1 MATGKRPA
9 TQGNRNVDYTKIR
22 EGLKNLPVAIQATL
36 RNAVPKNGRN
46 ATQEDLDQT
55 NKFISPVKLERVS
68 NIVSNNINAAADL
81 RAITPYIDK
90 AELIWKTILLSPNGK
105 QDQILNHDT
114 QTTKFKNT
122 LMHNQLLTVW
132 DGYYN
137 NDYKIEAELNSWVGD
152 LLFNTGSVVLF
163 NLSRPGL
170 DYLING
176 SELLTDARTG
186 NEALKETFA
195 QKSKAYLESEF
206 IKENDRYIARNK
218 GIFVRDPSTDKSRV
232 SGLESLLGNKAAY
245 EGKEFD
251 IFEQGDDKDFGGSFK
266 LTLTD
271 NPAILYLSKF
281 EDQAR
286 QNEIDSIVGAES
298 FDGLVNSLVG
308 KKGKSPKKDDKS
320 ATTQNMTESQMA
332 ATINE
337 IYPQRNTNYQ
347 SIQYVKPNDA
357 LSVAPYGKGLV
368 WQIPSEAVIPIHL
381 NGNIRKKT
389 DFIVLLDDE
398 GNFLKT
404 STDAEYYSGSKSQGG
419 NYARQEQNGNQ
430 NHLISNLRKIQEGK
444 ECDFD
449 MSEFAEMAK
458 NTIIK
463 RFISS
468 VVSGNGQGV
477 SITIDEETN
486 KIFLARMF
494 KGQGVRC
501 LYVPGE
507 AITYMAVKYNRLGI
521 GQSLTQAAKMH
532 IARLAAFDLADAL
545 ANLEASQPHS
555 MLTINLEKENA
566 DPTNFI
572 AMARSAFFQSN
583 PRLHSLLSSA
593 QLSVPEIVDSLRESS
608 LTVKVNAG
616 DNAHAIGG
624 DITLDPMEKQHFKTV
639 DDDSRQAVLNSIANY
654 FNLPRGW
661 LDVSDDQNN
670 FQIEA
675 ITEHEMVFNQGLIWQ
690 EEISAHIADFERKH
704 CRVSADLMTRL
715 INVIMENKK
724 NWTPDSKEQ
733 LPGTTDEEKVKI
745 ILADFISGVYCYLP
759 TPTSIEKTNKLT
771 DNLEAIDKLVGMWEQ
786 LSGSNILLEKMTKVL
801 GIDAEQFSSEEIKSM
816 VRAVF
821 LTEAFKRYNMPMPF
835 DEIVSDG
842 KGGGIASLVSSVVT
856 QRKNIAEF
864 IAKFTMDVSDADKKA
879 IQSYGDR
886 IAKKIES
893 LNEVRGEGGD
903 DLTNN
908 DDDNLDANNDDLN
921 NNDDLSQDDN
931 SDLTNND
938 QQAEEDNT
946 TPPAEESES
955 EEEEDKQ
962 NEEGGDEFNPFTGPT

>member
-1 MATGKRPA
+1 MATGNRLA
-9 TQGNRNVDYTKIR
+9 TQGNKNVDYTKLR
-22 EGLKNLPVAIQATL
+22 EGLKELPAAIQATL
-36 RNAVPKNGRN
+36 KNAVPKNGRN
-46 ATQEDLDQT
+46 ATTEDIDQS

-68 NIVSNNINAAADL
+68 NIVSNNINAASDL

-122 LMHNQLLTVW
+122 LMHNELLTIW

-137 NDYKIEAELNSWVGD
+137 NDYKIDAELNSWVGD

-176 SELLTDARTG
+176 SELMTDARTG
-186 NEALKETFA
+186 NEEFKTEFKN
-195 QKSKAYLESEF
+195 KSKMYLETEF
-206 IKENDRYIARNK
+206 VKTGNKYLARNK
-218 GIFVRDPSTDKSRV
+218 GVFVRDPNDDKEKV
-232 SGLESLLGNKAAY
+232 SGLESLLGNRSVY
-245 EGKEFD
+245 QGNEFN
-251 IFEQGDDKDFGGSFK
+251 IFEKDEKKDFGGSFDI
-266 LTLTD
+266 TLTD
-271 NPAILYLSKF
+271 NPAILYLPKF
-281 EDQAR
+281 DDRAR
-286 QNEIDSIVGAES
+286 QNDINNIMGVES
-298 FDGLVNSLVG
+298 FDNLVSAAVTSRG
-308 KKGKSPKKDDKS
+308 KKPKKDDKS
-320 ATTQNMTESQMA
+320 ANTQNLTETQLA
-332 ATINE
+332 HVIGDL
-337 IYPQRNTNYQ
+337 YPSRNVNYQ

-381 NGNIRKKT
+381 NGNVKKKT
-389 DFIVLLDDE
+389 DYIVLLDDE

-404 STDAEYYSGSKSQGG
+404 STDAEYYQSSGNQGV
-419 NYARQEQNGNQ
+419 NTKQEQNGGQ
-430 NHLISNLRKIQEGK
+430 NHLISNLRKVQQGK

-521 GQSLTQAAKMH
+521 GQSLTQSAKMH

-555 MLTINLEKENA
+555 QLTINLEKENP
-566 DPTNFI
+566 DPANYI
-572 AMARSAFFQSN
+572 ALARSAFFQSN

-616 DNAHAIGG
+616 ENPHAVGG
-624 DITLDPMEKQHFKTV
+624 DISLDPMEKQHFKTV
-639 DDDSRQAVLNSIANY
+639 DDASRQAVLNSIANY

-675 ITEHEMVFNQGLIWQ
+675 VTEHEMVFNQGLIWQ
-690 EEISAHIADFERKH
+690 EEIAGHVADFERKH
-704 CRVSADLMTRL
+704 CRVSADLMNRL
-715 INVIMENKK
+715 VNCIIDNKK
-724 NWTPDSKEQ
+724 NWTPDTKEQ
-733 LPGTTDEEKVKI
+733 LPGTSDEEKVKI

-759 TPTSIEKTNKLT
+759 TPTSIEKTNKLVES
-771 DNLEAIDKLVGMWEQ
+771 LEAIDKLVKAWEE
-786 LSGSNILLEKMTKVL
+786 LSGSNILMEKMIKVL
-801 GIDAEQFSSEEIKSM
+801 GIDAEQFSSDEIKSM
-816 VRAVF
+816 IRATF

-835 DEIVSDG
+835 DEIVTDG
-842 KGGGIASLVSSVVT
+842 KGGGIASLVSSVVS
-856 QRKNIAEF
+856 QRKNLAEF
-864 IAKFTMDVSDADKKA
+864 IAKFTMDVADADKKA
-879 IQSYGDR
+879 VTSYGEK
-886 IAKKIES
+886 IAKKLAGLVEAQAGDEEN
-893 LNEVRGEGGD
+893 LGDGNLDDNEGLTDDTLTDDQSGENTGD
-903 DLTNN
+903 DLTPPTN
-908 DDDNLDANNDDLN
+908 DDEPQDETKDDESTG
-921 NNDDLSQDDN
+921 D
-931 SDLTNND
+931 
-938 QQAEEDNT
+938 E
-946 TPPAEESES
+946 PPVSG
-955 EEEEDKQ
+955 EEE
-962 NEEGGDEFNPFTGPT
+962 NGDDYNPFTDKN